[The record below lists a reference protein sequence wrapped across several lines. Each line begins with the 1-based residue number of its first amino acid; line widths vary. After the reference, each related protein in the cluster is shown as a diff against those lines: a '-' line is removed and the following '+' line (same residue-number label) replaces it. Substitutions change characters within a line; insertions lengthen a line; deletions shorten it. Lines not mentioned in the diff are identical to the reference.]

1 MFAEQVMPEFHADEP
16 AHQDWKR
23 QVMSGEIE
31 LEELETNVH
40 KDRYGKTL
48 AKVGPTGPT
57 QAAE

>member
-1 MFAEQVMPEFHADEP
+1 MPEFHADER

-23 QVMSGEIE
+23 QVMSGEIQ
-31 LEELETNVH
+31 LEELETDVH

-48 AKVGPTGPT
+48 EKVGPAGAT